1 MQKKLSIILSLF
13 VSLILFAPIK
23 TEAISIKN
31 VDFSNSVLIL
41 EDPITSTDEIEDWMD
56 DYDQPQ
62 DCDGANSILGDP
74 DDEDSVA
81 WLLQQALNYIK
92 IIGPILVAIL
102 SSFDFVQVIVKN
114 DDDAMKKASKKLI
127 YRLILAACLFF
138 IPTLV
143 QAMLD
148 IFGMASDPTC
158 GLH

>member
-1 MQKKLSIILSLF
+1 MLF
-13 VSLILFAPIK
+13 RS
-23 TEAISIKN
+23 
-31 VDFSNSVLIL
+31 
-41 EDPITSTDEIEDWMD
+41 
-56 DYDQPQ
+56 
-62 DCDGANSILGDP
+62 
-74 DDEDSVA
+74 
-81 WLLQQALNYIK
+81 
-92 IIGPILVAIL
+92 
-102 SSFDFVQVIVKN
+102 QVIVKN